1 MKTVA
6 KMMLCGVAA
15 LGLGGCQSFLAD
27 LGLAKRGASNASVAA
42 DSTRLELGRTALK
55 AGAPGTAIYH
65 FERAVLDP
73 QQAPEAYNGM
83 GVAYAQLGREDLA
96 ERFFNAALM
105 LRPNDE
111 RIARNLDRLYN
122 SNIGSTRR
130 AMASK
135 EKEANAVLAQAEADA
150 VAKGLVDAGTG
161 NVEKRGAIEIDR
173 RRGNVQRASRQ
184 EVVISGA
191 SPAAKVAPAR
201 TARTVGSR
209 SQVRIGTT
217 AAPAPKP
224 EPKPE
229 PQPKPVDKAVNEEA
243 KAKMPTKISA
253 NTADIDYGQFV
264 CLPGKDGEPKE
275 NANYPIRV
283 SLAG

>member
-6 KMMLCGVAA
+6 KAMLCGVAA
-15 LGLGGCQSFLAD
+15 LGLSGCQSFLAD

-111 RIARNLDRLYN
+111 RIARNLERLYN
-122 SNIGSTRR
+122 SDIGSSRR
-130 AMASK
+130 ALAAK
-135 EKEANAVLAQAEADA
+135 EKEANAVLARAEADA
-150 VAKGLVDAGTG
+150 VAKGLVDHTTGTI
-161 NVEKRGAIEIDR
+161 EKRGAVAIDR

-191 SPAAKVAPAR
+191 KPTANAAPPR

-209 SQVRIGTT
+209 SQVRIGTRQ
-217 AAPAPKP
+217 PAPKP
-224 EPKPE
+224 EPVAQPE
-229 PQPKPVDKAVNEEA
+229 PVEKAVSKEA
-243 KAKMPTKISA
+243 KAIAPTKISA
-253 NTADIDYGQFV
+253 NTTAIDYGQFV
-264 CLPGKDGEPKE
+264 CLPGKDGEARDE
-275 NANYPIRV
+275 VSYPIRV